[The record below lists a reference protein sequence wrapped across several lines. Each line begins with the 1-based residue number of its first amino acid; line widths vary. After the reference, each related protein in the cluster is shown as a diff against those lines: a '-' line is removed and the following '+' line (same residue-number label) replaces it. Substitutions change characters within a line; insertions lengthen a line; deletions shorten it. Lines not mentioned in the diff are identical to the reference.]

1 MAMVQKH
8 ESGDPLRLT
17 VGEALTIAT
26 RESARVYGLPDDLG
40 YLAPGLLADIALVD
54 LGGPHN
60 QPPHDPAANLV
71 YSVRASDVRTV
82 VCDGEVLMRDR
93 ELLTLD
99 KAEIT
104 ARVGESMARL
114 AQRVPDARI
123 QLYSP

>member
-1 MAMVQKH
+1 VAQ
-8 ESGDPLRLT
+8 
-17 VGEALTIAT
+17 ALSIAT

-40 YLAPGLLADIALVD
+40 HLAPGYLADVVLID

-82 VCDGEVLMRDR
+82 ICDGRVLMRDR

-99 KAEIT
+99 ISEIV
-104 ARVGESMARL
+104 ARVGESMERL
-114 AQRVPDARI
+114 SRRVPESRI
-123 QLYSP
+123 QLYRP

>member
-8 ESGDPLRLT
+8 EGSDPKIMT
-17 VGEALTIAT
+17 VGEALTVAT
-26 RESARVYGLPDDLG
+26 RESARVYGLPEDLG
-40 YLAPGLLADIALVD
+40 HLAPGSLADIVLVD

-82 VCDGEVLMRDR
+82 ICDGRVLMRDR

-99 KAEIT
+99 LDEIL
-104 ARVGESMARL
+104 ARVGESMDRL
-114 AQRVPDARI
+114 ARRVPESRI
-123 QLYSP
+123 QLYRP